1 LLQFVGKRLRFE
13 GSSLRSRDEQYQ
25 GKLRDQL
32 HDHALPKF
40 KDGSFKVLIEKVFDW
55 KDIQDA
61 HRLMESNKVS
71 YQTFDERSCERLLI
85 SSAYRR
91 RERSYVQCLR
101 IGLFL
106 LYENALAVYGNTAFP
121 AAGGYRV
128 RGPAQFFEMVRLG
141 ADAEVARRKLVSA
154 PWP

>member
-40 KDGSFKVLIEKVFDW
+40 KGGSFKVLIEKVFDW

-71 YQTFDERSCERLLI
+71 YHTFDERSCERLLI
-85 SSAYRR
+85 SS
-91 RERSYVQCLR
+91 R
-101 IGLFL
+101 IDEGKDHM
-106 LYENALAVYGNTAFP
+106 
-121 AAGGYRV
+121 YRV
-128 RGPAQFFEMVRLG
+128 LESDCFCCTRTASPQCIEDIAIEECPGR
-141 ADAEVARRKLVSA
+141 AELPSNVLAL
-154 PWP
+154 PGDL